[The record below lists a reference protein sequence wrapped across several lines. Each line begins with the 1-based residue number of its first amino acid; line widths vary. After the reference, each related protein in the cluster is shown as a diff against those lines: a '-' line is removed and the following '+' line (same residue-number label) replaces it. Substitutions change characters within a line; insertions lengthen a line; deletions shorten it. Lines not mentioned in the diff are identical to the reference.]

1 MDLSEVTTFAV
12 DCSTIGWL
20 ARQPPSYPLPR
31 FLIAPKSEIFGMSRM
46 YELTGDRPAVQ
57 VVRTRE
63 AAFAALDALNLQFE
77 KLP

>member
-1 MDLSEVTTFAV
+1 
-12 DCSTIGWL
+12 
-20 ARQPPSYPLPR
+20 LPR

-46 YELTGDRPAVQ
+46 YELTADRPAVQ